1 MSVKY
6 TQKPLHIP
14 TSSIASPS
22 KIYPNYDFWLE
33 NMPSGNPGMASN
45 VRFQFFRFLDDSSED
60 KSLKDNLLK
69 GQFIKAAEFSCRH
82 FFAFFTGVK
91 CRHCSFGRFVVS
103 TKCLPV
109 SGPSSW
115 T

>member
-1 MSVKY
+1 MAQDCQIFLGTTYQNGKIINQITYKIYHMSVKY

-60 KSLKDNLLK
+60 KLK

-82 FFAFFTGVK
+82 FL
-91 CRHCSFGRFVVS
+91 RF
-103 TKCLPV
+103 LPE
-109 SGPSSW
+109 
-115 T
+115 